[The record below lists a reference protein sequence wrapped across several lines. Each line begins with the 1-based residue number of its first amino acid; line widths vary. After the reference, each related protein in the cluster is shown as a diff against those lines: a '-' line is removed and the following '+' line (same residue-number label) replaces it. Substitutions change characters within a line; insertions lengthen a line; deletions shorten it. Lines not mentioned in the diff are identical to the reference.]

1 MLQENERRAYNLT
14 RKQVYERI
22 REALAGRATEIVFYG
37 KKNGASSGA
46 ADDLKV
52 ATQLAEK
59 MIGQWGMDDIF
70 GMAVI
75 REKDAVCS
83 DVESRLRERV
93 NAILQQMLGE
103 TVAQIKNNKE
113 SVDLL
118 AEVLIL
124 ENHMDG
130 RKIRELLESKDKY
143 TVR

>member
-1 MLQENERRAYNLT
+1 
-14 RKQVYERI
+14 
-22 REALAGRATEIVFYG
+22 
-37 KKNGASSGA
+37 
-46 ADDLKV
+46 
-52 ATQLAEK
+52 

-103 TVAQIKNNKE
+103 TVAKIKNNKE

-118 AEVLIL
+118 AEVLFWKTIWTAEKS
-124 ENHMDG
+124 ENCWNQRINIRYG
-130 RKIRELLESKDKY
+130 RYGFKG
-143 TVR
+143 

>member
-1 MLQENERRAYNLT
+1 
-14 RKQVYERI
+14 
-22 REALAGRATEIVFYG
+22 
-37 KKNGASSGA
+37 
-46 ADDLKV
+46 
-52 ATQLAEK
+52 
-59 MIGQWGMDDIF
+59 MDDTF
-70 GMAVI
+70 GMAGI
-75 REKDAVCS
+75 REKDAVCR

-93 NAILQQMLGE
+93 NAILRQMLGE

-130 RKIRELLESKDKY
+130 RKIRELLESKDRY

>member
-1 MLQENERRAYNLT
+1 MSFTA
-14 RKQVYERI
+14 RK
-22 REALAGRATEIVFYG
+22 TEYHPG
-37 KKNGASSGA
+37 QQ
-46 ADDLKV
+46 DDLKV

>member
-1 MLQENERRAYNLT
+1 
-14 RKQVYERI
+14 
-22 REALAGRATEIVFYG
+22 
-37 KKNGASSGA
+37 
-46 ADDLKV
+46 
-52 ATQLAEK
+52 
-59 MIGQWGMDDIF
+59 
-70 GMAVI
+70 VI
-75 REKDAVCS
+75 REKNAVCS

-93 NAILQQMLGE
+93 NAILRQMLGE
-103 TVAQIKNNKE
+103 TVAKIKNNKE